1 MAIALFP
8 LLDGETIGSNI
19 ARYGEFMGAET
30 TLSLRRRLFGY
41 ACKPDTRLPSGVKHL
56 AEQARDYWNLNVASI
71 IRGNTEFYYATATVP
86 VKQRESMFS
95 DMLKQPASRCLRRSA
110 SGWTGER
117 VFKFRY
123 CEDCLMEWRE
133 KGIPPHWLV
142 DHQLPGVYV
151 CPVHSSM
158 LKIAKQRFPQN
169 LTDPTVMALKEADD
183 EEIVARASLSERSA
197 IANVAKLSGQYRMAK
212 SSLPLPATYRE
223 LLRAAGFVWPTGGVD
238 IRAFTTSILEYFG
251 PEYCQLVGLSL
262 QKLATWLRNIAHEGK
277 SGELSHPFM
286 FISAESLLNTRCASP
301 GSFIPAIRNE
311 DVGIEVPATE
321 NIDDN
326 SHQRRRR
333 LLCNGILHRANDEWE
348 KCSGDDF
355 GWKFVCSCGLSYKA
369 SEVSHSVEAD
379 MSVKGY
385 GKRYQDLISMRFAD
399 NFCVGHSSQGLFSVN
414 PRFLRWAR
422 FSGFSAQKAMSEEE
436 IQNLRERWCSVVRK
450 SRPDKRITSSYQL
463 DSKLYR
469 TLYQYDRNW
478 ISEFN
483 RANRTRPLRSQRTVK
498 GGIDPASAEGGR

>member
-30 TLSLRRRLFGY
+30 TLPLRRRLFGY

-56 AEQARDYWNLNVASI
+56 AEQARDYWNLDVAAI

-117 VFKFRY
+117 VIKFRY

-158 LKIAKQRFPQN
+158 LKVAKRSSPEN
-169 LTDPTVMALKEADD
+169 MTDPTVTALKRGDD
-183 EEIVARASLSERSA
+183 ERVLVRASSSEQGA
-197 IANVAKLSGQYRMAK
+197 IEDVAKLSAEYRIAK
-212 SSLPLPATYRE
+212 GNLPSTTTYRE
-223 LLRAAGFVWPTGGVD
+223 LLRAAGFVWPTGRVD
-238 IRAFTTSILEYFG
+238 IRAFTASILDYFG
-251 PEYCQLVGLSL
+251 PGYCQSAGLNL
-262 QKLATWLRNIAHEGK
+262 QKWNTWLRNISDERK
-277 SGELSHPFM
+277 SEEPSHPFM
-286 FISAESLLNTRCASP
+286 FIVAESLLNRRCASP
-301 GSFIPAIRNE
+301 GSFMPDSDMNHRAVSLE
-311 DVGIEVPATE
+311 D
-321 NIDDN
+321 IDGD
-326 SHQRRRR
+326 SYKKMSAW
-333 LLCNGILHRANDEWE
+333 LCNGILHRNNDAWKEYLIDE
-348 KCSGDDF
+348 S
-355 GWKFVCSCGLSYKA
+355 GWKLVCSCGISYKA
-369 SEVSHSVEAD
+369 LRTSCHGSVLLT
-379 MSVKGY
+379 VTGY
-385 GKRYQDLISMRFAD
+385 GERYHSLIAMRFAN
-399 NFCVGHSSQGLFSVN
+399 NFQVDHASQGCFSVN
-414 PRFLRWAR
+414 PRLLRWAR
-422 FSGFSAQKAMSEEE
+422 VSGFSENRGLSMDAIKH
-436 IQNLRERWCSVVRK
+436 LRDRWCSIVR
-450 SRPDKRITSSYQL
+450 SARPDKRITSSYRV

-469 TLYQYDRNW
+469 TLYQYDRDW

-483 RANRTRPLRSQRTVK
+483 RVNRTRPMCSQRIIEGSV
-498 GGIDPASAEGGR
+498 DSASR